1 MVNTRNPADR
11 QLVRALNQSMV
22 LNVVREQGPISRA
35 AIARRTGLSQATVG
49 AIVPTL
55 VEQGLVSEGAAPA
68 SGVGRPPTLVDLDRD
83 SYNVVGMK
91 LMEDRIVGAVTDLE
105 AGTVAQHEIEL
116 SSLDVTQVVNAATEF
131 VADLLTDADL
141 TNEQIFG
148 VGVGLAGVIDAEHG
162 VCRSSPFLGWENVP
176 IASLLEEQ
184 LDVPVRVDN
193 DVNTLALA
201 ERWFG
206 VGQRSD
212 NFVVVSLGRGV
223 GFSYVSNGSVN
234 RGAHGGAGEFG
245 HTVVG
250 GSDERCPCGNI
261 GCLEAVVGEAALLS
275 RAARVAGTLGA
286 PAPQTASELYR
297 IAETMPE
304 FQALLHDAGT
314 VLGRGIANV
323 VNLFGPDLVII
334 SGEGIEAGDAM
345 LGDLAETIEAHV
357 HSGLRKS
364 YELVVEPLRDEAWA
378 RGAASLVLDA
388 LFESPMRTTAAHAW
402 QTGGIV

>member
-1 MVNTRNPADR
+1 
-11 QLVRALNQSMV
+11 MV

-49 AIVPTL
+49 AIVPAL
-55 VEQGLVSEGAAPA
+55 IEQGLVSEGAAPA

-91 LMEDRIVGAVTDLE
+91 LMEDRIVGAITDLE
-105 AGTVAQHEIEL
+105 AGTVAQHETEL
-116 SSLDVTQVVNAATEF
+116 TSLQVPDVVGAATEF
-131 VADLLTDADL
+131 VARLLADADL
-141 TNEQIFG
+141 SSDQVLG

-162 VCRSSPFLGWENVP
+162 ICRSSPFLGWENVP
-176 IASLLEEQ
+176 IASLLEER

-206 VGQRSD
+206 VGQGSD
-212 NFVVVSLGRGV
+212 NFVVISLGRGV
-223 GFSYVSNGSVN
+223 GFSYVANGSVN

-245 HTVVG
+245 HTVVDA
-250 GSDERCPCGNI
+250 SDERCPCGNV
-261 GCLEAVVGEAALLS
+261 GCLEASVGEVGLIARASRVAVALDIPAPATGSALYAAAADVPELRALL
-275 RAARVAGTLGA
+275 T
-286 PAPQTASELYR
+286 
-297 IAETMPE
+297 
-304 FQALLHDAGT
+304 DAGMA
-314 VLGRGIANV
+314 LGRGIANV

-334 SGEGIEAGDAM
+334 SGEGVEAGDAM
-345 LGDLAETIEAHV
+345 LGGLAETVDAHV

-402 QTGGIV
+402 QKGGIV